1 MKLLLLAG
9 NKPGAEG
16 VALRDTLREAH
27 MEGVTA
33 RFNAGE
39 VLLGAGIYDDEGV
52 VRGSVMVLD
61 MPSREAVDAYLR
73 TEPFQVGGLWDHYEV
88 TELKQPDM
96 YTERLGP
103 APKS

>member
-1 MKLLLLAG
+1 
-9 NKPGAEG
+9 
-16 VALRDTLREAH
+16 

-61 MPSREAVDAYLR
+61 MASREAVDAYLA
-73 TEPFQVGGLWDHYEV
+73 TEPFQVGGLWARYEV
-88 TELKQPDM
+88 SELKLPDM
-96 YTERLGP
+96 YTERMGP